1 VVRNLA
7 EYVGR
12 SAASRPDADALVVGA
27 TRLTWAEVDAAVDA
41 AASGFALEGL
51 RVGDRVGLLLGN
63 RPEFVIAYFGALRAG
78 LVAVPLNPG
87 FTAPEISRLMR
98 HAGVRL
104 VVSDRDTT
112 EAVHAAALADVVHV
126 VVGPG
131 RSGERRFE
139 DLLASGRAAGP
150 PPAPT
155 GEPGLAII
163 LYTSG
168 TTGEPKGAMLTHAA
182 LIASVE
188 QVAGLSTP
196 IVEADDVV
204 LGVLPLAHVYSL
216 NGTLGAVARAG
227 AALVLVDRFDPAA
240 TLRLVREHG
249 ITNIPGAPPMWVAWA
264 GLPELREALS
274 GVRMLFSGA
283 ASLPAAVL
291 EQVTSATGLPL
302 YEGYGLTEAAP
313 GVSSTLVTGH
323 PKPGSVGRPFPGVEV
338 RLVDED
344 GGEVDD
350 GDPGEIWVRGPNLF
364 SGYWPDGDGG
374 PDADGWYPTGD
385 VAYADADGDLHLV
398 DRRKE
403 LVIVSGFNV
412 YPREIEEVLQQ
423 HPDVAEAAVV
433 GIADPQ
439 TGEAVKAY
447 VVLRPGATADAAS
460 VMAHCESR
468 LARFKRPTTVRVVDQ
483 LPHSVTGKVAK
494 RRLKDAG

>member
-1 VVRNLA
+1 MVRNLA
-7 EYVGR
+7 EYVR
-12 SAASRPDADALVVGA
+12 SSAASRPESPALVVGA
-27 TRLTWAEVDAAVDA
+27 TRLTWAEVDSAVDA
-41 AASGFALEGL
+41 AASAFVAEGL
-51 RVGDRVGLLLGN
+51 QPGDRVGLLLGN
-63 RPEFVIAYFGALRAG
+63 RPEFVLAYFGALRAG

-112 EAVHAAALADVVHV
+112 EAVHAAALTDVVHV

-131 RSGERRFE
+131 RPDERRFD
-139 DLLASGRAAGP
+139 DLLAAGRAAGP
-150 PPAPT
+150 PAP
-155 GEPGLAII
+155 PSSPDLAVI

-182 LIASVE
+182 LAASIE
-188 QVAGLSTP
+188 QVASLPMSIIEP
-196 IVEADDVV
+196 DDVV

-249 ITNIPGAPPMWVAWA
+249 VTNIPGAPPLWVAWA
-264 GLPELREALS
+264 DRPDLREALA

-283 ASLPAAVL
+283 ASLPASVL
-291 EQVTSATGLPL
+291 EQITTATGLPL
-302 YEGYGLTEAAP
+302 FEGYGLTEAAP
-313 GVSSTLVTGH
+313 GVSSTLVSGH
-323 PKPGSVGRPFPGVEV
+323 PKPGSVGKPFPGVDI

-344 GGEVDD
+344 GREVDE
-350 GDPGEIWVRGPNLF
+350 GDPGEIWVRGANLF
-364 SGYWPDGDGG
+364 SGYWPDGAGG
-374 PDADGWYPTGD
+374 PDPDGWYATGD
-385 VAYADADGDLHLV
+385 VAYTDDDGDLHLV

-412 YPREIEEVLQQ
+412 YPREIEEVLQE
-423 HPDVAEAAVV
+423 HPGVAEAAVV
-433 GIADPQ
+433 GVPHPQ
-439 TGEAVKAY
+439 TGEAVKAF
-447 VVLRPGATADAAS
+447 VVARPGSAVDAES
-460 VMAHCESR
+460 VMEHCAGR
-468 LARFKRPTTVRVVDQ
+468 LARFKRPTIVQVVHE

-494 RRLKDAG
+494 RRLKDTG